1 MLGYIYVA
9 PALATALA
17 VILFPLAYN
26 AYLSLNVL
34 NLQTGQMRPVGLE
47 NFEIVFAS
55 SHFIEVV
62 RQTLVWAAG
71 SVALQLLSG
80 LAVALMLQ
88 GVTRG
93 RGLLGAIILIPWVS
107 SYVVSAAIWRWLLHP
122 ELGALAQP
130 VRAVGL
136 GLLIDN
142 WRSDPALAM
151 AVMILINTWKW
162 FPFVAVMMLAAL
174 QTIKAELYESAEL
187 DGANYAQRFWYITLP
202 GLQLALLSTAIL
214 TTTWALNGFTLV
226 WLITGG
232 APAGATDLMTIL
244 IYRLGFANLRFGQ
257 AAAGSVVLFGMVL
270 CVTLFYV
277 RFFGRERTA

>member
-1 MLGYIYVA
+1 
-9 PALATALA
+9 
-17 VILFPLAYN
+17 
-26 AYLSLNVL
+26 
-34 NLQTGQMRPVGLE
+34 
-47 NFEIVFAS
+47 
-55 SHFIEVV
+55 
-62 RQTLVWAAG
+62 
-71 SVALQLLSG
+71 
-80 LAVALMLQ
+80 
-88 GVTRG
+88 
-93 RGLLGAIILIPWVS
+93 
-107 SYVVSAAIWRWLLHP
+107 
-122 ELGALAQP
+122 
-130 VRAVGL
+130 
-136 GLLIDN
+136 
-142 WRSDPALAM
+142 
-151 AVMILINTWKW
+151 MILINTWKW

-174 QTIKAELYESAEL
+174 QTIQAELYESAEL